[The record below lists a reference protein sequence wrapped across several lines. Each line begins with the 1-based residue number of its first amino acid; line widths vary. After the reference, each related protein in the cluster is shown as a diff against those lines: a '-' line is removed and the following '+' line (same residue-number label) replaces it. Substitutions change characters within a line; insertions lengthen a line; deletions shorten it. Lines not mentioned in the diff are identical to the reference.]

1 MHNYYELKK
10 MEYGL
15 ELQAIQMDI
24 LIEEINKSDV

>member
-10 MEYGL
+10 FVVN
-15 ELQAIQMDI
+15 ANIKMDI

>member
-10 MEYGL
+10 FYRNSNL
-15 ELQAIQMDI
+15 KMDI